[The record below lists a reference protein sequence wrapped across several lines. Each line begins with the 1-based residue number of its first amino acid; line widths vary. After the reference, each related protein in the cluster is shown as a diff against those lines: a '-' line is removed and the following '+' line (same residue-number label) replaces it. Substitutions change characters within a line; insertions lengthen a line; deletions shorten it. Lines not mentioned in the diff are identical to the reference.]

1 MALKNY
7 IMLLQLKLFPI
18 NPVFKGEKFVKF
30 HGVYPQKAIACH
42 FKKQSYYSRLIP
54 KMLSTI
60 GHTWNCISSI
70 KHLNVI
76 NNKLTQHYLM
86 CQGFFVFVLK
96 NNWFFFFKIS
106 CQQNKN
112 QHTNPEASVL
122 KSILLKGGCHK
133 NKNLR
138 LRQIWVYIPSLPL
151 PS

>member
-1 MALKNY
+1 
-7 IMLLQLKLFPI
+7 
-18 NPVFKGEKFVKF
+18 
-30 HGVYPQKAIACH
+30 
-42 FKKQSYYSRLIP
+42 
-54 KMLSTI
+54 
-60 GHTWNCISSI
+60 
-70 KHLNVI
+70 
-76 NNKLTQHYLM
+76 M